1 MKNNTI
7 LIIGNGSSVAKK
19 EFGAYIDKY
28 EKIARINN
36 YKIHGYEK
44 HIGTKTD
51 IWINGANS
59 KLIKRKKYPE
69 EVLVLIPSK
78 ILLKKQNV
86 IENYV
91 SKRLNLNINQFQ
103 ISPIN
108 EIIEFEH
115 IMNHDRLTTGLY
127 AILWGLKYFD
137 NVIIHGF
144 DFFIDSKTHYFD
156 SKIKKII
163 SDYITTKGY
172 KHNNK
177 MEQDYVNKMILN
189 EKIKKLEDC
198 YDEK

>member
-78 ILLKKQNV
+78 ISGSLSCPVSFLKVSLFKLSILMLIPFKPASCNCFA
-86 IENYV
+86 IL
-91 SKRLNLNINQFQ
+91 SKR
-103 ISPIN
+103 
-108 EIIEFEH
+108 
-115 IMNHDRLTTGLY
+115 
-127 AILWGLKYFD
+127 
-137 NVIIHGF
+137 
-144 DFFIDSKTHYFD
+144 
-156 SKIKKII
+156 
-163 SDYITTKGY
+163 
-172 KHNNK
+172 
-177 MEQDYVNKMILN
+177 
-189 EKIKKLEDC
+189 
-198 YDEK
+198 